1 MYLFLMY
8 LYYSRLSVFNVI
20 FFRASSI
27 CSESKKLVSSVYMTR
42 FFFFLFVTYPINILM
57 VSY

>member
-20 FFRASSI
+20 FFRASFI

-42 FFFFLFVTYPINILM
+42 FFFLFVTYPINILM